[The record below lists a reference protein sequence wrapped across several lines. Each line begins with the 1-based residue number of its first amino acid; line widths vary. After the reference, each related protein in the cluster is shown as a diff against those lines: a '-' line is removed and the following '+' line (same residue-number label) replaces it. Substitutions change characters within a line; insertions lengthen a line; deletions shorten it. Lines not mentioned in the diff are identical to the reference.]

1 MFAGYLRLLRTRT
14 LQTQIATTAFIFP
27 LGDAISQ
34 HLINNTKLI
43 DHNYD
48 RTLRSITYGTL
59 FWAPLSYKWYT
70 PIPFHGSLDLQSLT
84 LTNDRNKFLNTI
96 TYPSSKL
103 KTVACRVGIDI
114 SIFTSFATCYFFTII
129 GVLEG
134 RNWNSIID
142 RIHTNYS
149 TVACT
154 NMAIFGPAQIINMSL
169 IPVYGRPIF
178 LNFVSLG
185 YNCFLATI
193 NNSKTVNQTTTN
205 TTSAT
210 TATKMADTETS
221 PAGFMRH
228 TSQNI

>member
-59 FWAPLSYKWYT
+59 FWAPLSYKW
-70 PIPFHGSLDLQSLT
+70 
-84 LTNDRNKFLNTI
+84 NKFLNTI

-210 TATKMADTETS
+210 ATKMSDTETS
-221 PAGFMRH
+221 PSGFMRH

>member
-48 RTLRSITYGTL
+48 RTLPINHLWHALLGTTLLQMVYSHPFPWISRLTITDTDQRQEQVPQYDH
-59 FWAPLSYKWYT
+59 
-70 PIPFHGSLDLQSLT
+70 IPFIQT
-84 LTNDRNKFLNTI
+84 QK
-96 TYPSSKL
+96 
-103 KTVACRVGIDI
+103 VGIDI

-210 TATKMADTETS
+210 ATKMSDTETS
-221 PAGFMRH
+221 PSGFMRH